1 MLASGLVCLLL
12 ITRLVTQL
20 KCSIS
25 QCHDKKIVENYDK
38 MKYKKYQNPIDIK
51 IVERGK
57 TDTRGGLPLSH
68 TNTLSL
74 LGTGTSIEIMEFC
87 LVLITGMYLT

>member
-12 ITRLVTQL
+12 ITILVTQL

-57 TDTRGGLPLSH
+57 TDTGVGGGKGGDYPYH
-68 TNTLSL
+68 TNT
-74 LGTGTSIEIMEFC
+74 
-87 LVLITGMYLT
+87 